1 MLFFIFRQSDT
12 VVFSHISYWNVHYTQ
27 GRDSV
32 REVSVM
38 DSLEHKINELRKKL
52 TEIVQIKGGFA
63 DEEVIRISQQLDTYI
78 VQMQS
83 RQEKRKNQ

>member
-1 MLFFIFRQSDT
+1 M
-12 VVFSHISYWNVHYTQ
+12 
-27 GRDSV
+27 SV
-32 REVSVM
+32 I

>member
-32 REVSVM
+32 REVSVI

-83 RQEKRKNQ
+83 RQEKRKNK

>member
-1 MLFFIFRQSDT
+1 VSD
-12 VVFSHISYWNVHYTQ
+12 I
-27 GRDSV
+27 
-32 REVSVM
+32 
-38 DSLEHKINELRKKL
+38 DSLELKINELRKKL
-52 TEIVQIKGGFA
+52 TEIVQIKGGFV

>member
-27 GRDSV
+27 ERDSV
-32 REVSVM
+32 REVSVI

>member
-1 MLFFIFRQSDT
+1 
-12 VVFSHISYWNVHYTQ
+12 
-27 GRDSV
+27 
-32 REVSVM
+32 M

-78 VQMQS
+78 VEMQS

>member
-1 MLFFIFRQSDT
+1 M
-12 VVFSHISYWNVHYTQ
+12 HYTQ
-27 GRDSV
+27 ERDSV
-32 REVSVM
+32 REVSVI

>member
-27 GRDSV
+27 RRDSV
-32 REVSVM
+32 REVSVI